1 MTAPTATT
9 VDWLRFRTKAE
20 PGQALD
26 ALRPLYGSLGPDLRF
41 GDLGRGALGFQRSM
55 PVLVGDMAL
64 GRVDFG
70 GDSQRGWLR
79 VDMGG
84 KGCSFVQD
92 WDAVDAVES
101 LPSAELRRLDLAL
114 TTWRGEVTHERV
126 VEAHAAGQF
135 TTRGRPP
142 NLQQITHSDERRG
155 RTCYI
160 GARAGSDK
168 FCRAYEKGFEMVGK
182 LGGGLPGTVTHL
194 DGFKVEDIYRVEVEL
209 KAESTDIPW
218 ETIERRDQY
227 FSGAYPF
234 CAQILPGIEPD
245 ILQRRPEKG
254 PQRELQAA
262 LANARHQFGATLF
275 TALAAYQ
282 GDIGAV
288 WDRIVGKSHN
298 RALLEAGVL
307 LVDHD

>member
-1 MTAPTATT
+1 MKATATT
-9 VDWLRFRTKAE
+9 VDWLRFRTMAA
-20 PGQALD
+20 PGEALE

-41 GDLGRGALGFQRSM
+41 GDHGRGALGFQRSM
-55 PVLVGDMAL
+55 PILVGDAAL

-79 VDMGG
+79 VDVPG

-92 WDAVDAVES
+92 WDALDEVEA
-101 LPSAELRRLDLAL
+101 LPNAQLRRLDLAL
-114 TTWRGEVTHERV
+114 TTWRGEVSHEKV
-126 VEAHAAGQF
+126 VTAHAAGKF
-135 TTRGRPP
+135 TCGGRPP
-142 NLQQITHSDERRG
+142 KLQQITSSDPRAG
-155 RTCYI
+155 RTCNI
-160 GARAGSDK
+160 GTRAQSDK
-168 FCRAYEKGFEMVGK
+168 FCRAYEKGFELLGK
-182 LGGGLPGTVTHL
+182 MGGSLPGLCTHI

-209 KAESTDIPW
+209 KAVSTDIPW

-234 CAQILPGIEPD
+234 CAEILPGIEPD

-262 LANARHQFGATLF
+262 LANARHQFGNTLF
-275 TALAAYQ
+275 TALAAYH

-288 WDRIVGKSHN
+288 WEKVCGKAHN
-298 RALLEAGVL
+298 QHLLEAGVL
-307 LVDHD
+307 LFDHD